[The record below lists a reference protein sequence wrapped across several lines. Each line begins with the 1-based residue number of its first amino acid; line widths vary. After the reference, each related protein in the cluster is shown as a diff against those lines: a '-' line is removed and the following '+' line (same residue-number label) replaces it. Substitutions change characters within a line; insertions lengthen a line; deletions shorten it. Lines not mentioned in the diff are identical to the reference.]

1 MTDTKQYLALGSIV
15 ILKGAIKKLMIISR
29 ANLLDGNFFTY
40 GAILYPEGMIDEN
53 IAYFNDKDIIKVIH
67 EGFVDEDDALLVS
80 QLEQAYQTFDANQ
93 ADMAEPVAVSDEETD
108 PFDAFREMED

>member
-1 MTDTKQYLALGSIV
+1 MHC
-15 ILKGAIKKLMIISR
+15 
-29 ANLLDGNFFTY
+29 
-40 GAILYPEGMIDEN
+40 
-53 IAYFNDKDIIKVIH
+53 FNDSCRTDIGCFTLNHAQIEGFIKVIH

>member
-1 MTDTKQYLALGSIV
+1 M
-15 ILKGAIKKLMIISR
+15 
-29 ANLLDGNFFTY
+29 
-40 GAILYPEGMIDEN
+40 
-53 IAYFNDKDIIKVIH
+53 
-67 EGFVDEDDALLVS
+67 S